1 MFHFDGESLEI
12 IGAEMV
18 NVMISEDG
26 RRVWVCTENGTVLR
40 AKLGSSTDQ
49 ITLEDRRIVKEETD
63 ALDGS
68 V

>member
-1 MFHFDGESLEI
+1 MPLHFDGEGLEI

-40 AKLGSSTDQ
+40 AKLGKNTDR
-49 ITLEDRRIVKEETD
+49 ITLDDRRIVKDELD
-63 ALDGS
+63 AR
-68 V
+68 